1 MNTRAVGA
9 TWRAACIAAF
19 ISAIG
24 ASLLAGCATPPPRA
38 TAPVAVKVL
47 AINDFHGNL
56 LPPLGGI
63 RIRDPA
69 DPSKTVNVAAGGAQ
83 YLASAVAELRSQN
96 RNHIFVAAGDLI
108 GASPL
113 LSALFRD
120 EPTIQSLSLMGLEV
134 SAVGNHEFDRGSAEL
149 LRMQH
154 GGCHPVDGCKGPEPF
169 TGARFKYLAASTL
182 VEATGQTLFPAVH
195 VKHFDGIPVAFIG
208 LTLRD
213 TPTIVV
219 PSGVQGL
226 RFRDEAQTVNELVP
240 QLRRQ
245 GIEAIAVLIHEG
257 GMPSGDYNECP
268 GISGAIVDIVKRLD
282 PAVDLVVSGHTHRAY
297 VCRIDGRLVTSGD
310 KYGTLVTDIDLVLD
324 PKSGDVV
331 SASAN
336 NVIVRN
342 DRFAKDAAQTQLIA
356 AYEPLAAP
364 LAKRVV
370 ARIAAPLTRD
380 ETPAGETRI
389 GQAVAD
395 AQLAATRAA
404 GAQLALMNPGGL
416 RAALVPAAGGEVR
429 YEDLFAVQPFYNNL
443 VTLTLSGAQ
452 LLDVLE
458 QQWLNQPRARIL
470 QVSNGFGYTWDA
482 AQAPGR
488 RIVAG
493 SVRLDGKPLD
503 PAANYRITVN
513 SFLSSGG
520 DNFALFK
527 LGRDARTGIMDVDA
541 FELYLA
547 GRPAFDAVMPER
559 IQRIN

>member
-1 MNTRAVGA
+1 MNFRTVC
-9 TWRAACIAAF
+9 AAALAGF
-19 ISAIG
+19 I
-24 ASLLAGCATPPPRA
+24 AGCALAPPRG

-56 LPPLGGI
+56 LPPPGGI
-63 RIRDPA
+63 RVRDPLDA
-69 DPSKTVNVAAGGAQ
+69 SKTVNVAAGGAEH
-83 YLASAVAELRSQN
+83 LASAVAEMRARN
-96 RNHIFVAAGDLI
+96 PNHIFVAAGDLI

-120 EPTIQSLSLMGLEV
+120 EPTVQALSLMGLEV

-154 GGCHPVDGCKGPEPF
+154 GGCHPLDGCKGPTPF
-169 TGARFKYLAASTL
+169 TGARFKYLAAST
-182 VEATGQTLFPAVH
+182 VVASTGRTLFPAVH

-208 LTLRD
+208 LTLKD

-219 PSGVQGL
+219 PLGVAGL

-240 QLRRQ
+240 QLRGQ
-245 GIEAIAVLIHEG
+245 GIEAIVVLIHEG
-257 GMPSGDYNECP
+257 GVPSGDYNDCP
-268 GISGAIVDIVKRLD
+268 GISGPIVDIVNKLD
-282 PAVDLVVSGHTHRAY
+282 KAVDLVVSGHTHRAY

-310 KYGTLVTDIDLVLD
+310 RYGTLLTEIDLLLD

-331 SASAN
+331 SAGAN

-342 DRFAKDAAQTQLIA
+342 DRFAKDAAQSRLIA

-380 ETPAGETRI
+380 ETPAGESRI

-395 AQLAATRAA
+395 AQLAATRSA

-443 VTLTLSGAQ
+443 VTLTLTGAQ
-452 LLDVLE
+452 LIEVLE
-458 QQWLNQPRARIL
+458 QQWLAQPRARIL
-470 QVSNGFGYTWDA
+470 QVSNGFSYTWDA
-482 AQAPGR
+482 AQPPGQ

-493 SVRLDGKPLD
+493 SVRLDGQPID
-503 PAANYRITVN
+503 PAANYRVTVN
-513 SFLSSGG
+513 SFLAGGG
-520 DNFALFK
+520 DNFAALK

-541 FELYLA
+541 FEQYLA
-547 GRPAFDAVMPER
+547 GQAAVDAGMPER
-559 IQRIN
+559 IRRID

>member
-1 MNTRAVGA
+1 MNAWKFPTVVLAA
-9 TWRAACIAAF
+9 T
-19 ISAIG
+19 
-24 ASLLAGCATPPPRA
+24 LVGCASTPPRA

-47 AINDFHGNL
+47 AINAFHGNL

-63 RIRDPA
+63 RIKDPS
-69 DPSKTVNVAAGGAQ
+69 DSSKTVVVAAGGAQ

-120 EPTIQSLSLMGLEV
+120 EPTIQSLSLMGLEA

-154 GGCHPVDGCKGPEPF
+154 GGCHPVDGCKGPTPF
-169 TGARFKYLAASTL
+169 TGARFKYLAASTV
-182 VEATGQTLFPAVH
+182 VESTGKTLFPAYH

-208 LTLRD
+208 LTLKD

-219 PSGVQGL
+219 PSGVHGL
-226 RFRDEAQTVNELVP
+226 RFRDEASTVNALVP
-240 QLRRQ
+240 QLRGQ
-245 GIEAIAVLIHEG
+245 GIEAIVLLIHEG

-268 GISGAIVDIVKRLD
+268 GISGPIVDIVKQLD

-297 VCRIDGRLVTSGD
+297 VCRIAGRLVTSGD
-310 KYGTLVTDIDLVLD
+310 KYGTLVTEIDLVLD

-331 SASAN
+331 WASAN
-336 NVIVRN
+336 NIIVRN
-342 DRFAKDAAQTQLIA
+342 DRFSKDAAQSQLIA

-364 LAKRVV
+364 LAKRIV

-395 AQLAATRAA
+395 AQLAATRSA

-416 RAALVPAAGGEVR
+416 RATLVPQAGGDVR

-443 VTLTLSGAQ
+443 VTLTLSGTQ
-452 LLDVLE
+452 RLGVLE

-470 QVSNGFGYTWDA
+470 QASNGFSYQWDA
-482 AQAPGR
+482 SQPPGQ

-493 SVRLDGKPLD
+493 SVRLDGKPVD

-513 SFLSSGG
+513 SFLAGGG

-527 LGRDARTGIMDVDA
+527 LGRDARTGVMDVDA
-541 FELYLA
+541 LEQFLA
-547 GRPAFDAVMPER
+547 GNPTFEAAMPER
-559 IQRIN
+559 IKRLN